1 MSKFRFGIWS
11 FVGNWI
17 LEFGN
22 FSMHMK
28 IFKNEKFRIILF
40 FTVLTIILT
49 WPSAWHFFSAVP
61 SSGSDTMQV
70 VGVAGY
76 KANLLS
82 DQGIIKGTFELIK
95 RSEFNITT
103 LYAYFQLI
111 FGRVIG
117 YNLLFFASFVLSGLG
132 AYLLSFYFTKSKPAS
147 LIAGIIF
154 AFSPFHI
161 HNSLSTNV
169 GTMHQEWLPFF
180 VLYLFKYF
188 DPVRNKGDKSREM
201 NEEQNGQSKV
211 VSNGVD
217 NLSLKN
223 FSIAAFF
230 LFLIA
235 FTEHQ
240 LLAFTAVFIIF
251 FLVYKLIVQPKT
263 FLRPKLW
270 IYVGVSAAVLSIL
283 FFFMFRS
290 LFTIAG
296 SENNYLDAG
305 LKSAVK
311 YSNDSLAIL
320 IPPNFHSLWPESF
333 PKVRNEFERNADS
346 DFSAYAGYAVLLLAL
361 LGVFGVRYSK
371 KKDIPTKG
379 IFFWLAVAV
388 GFYVLSLGP
397 YLHYKGVLS
406 PPVKMPYWLI
416 YQYLPFY
423 KNIRTVGRLF
433 VWSTLGFSVLAA
445 WGTAF
450 LNSNLKFQ
458 KNKNIEKEKE
468 LTEEKDAGW
477 SMNKKSKIFF
487 ATIALVIIL
496 EFLAVPFK
504 TDSLAHSSFYEKLG
518 QDKEEYS
525 VLEVPGNTSYGFASR
540 DLVWKSI
547 HRKNTINGYDFA
559 RVNDRAF
566 QFQESTPIIHTLLYT
581 IPDGD
586 SGNDT
591 DIMKDS
597 YYDISN
603 EILNYY
609 NIRYV
614 ILDKEGLKGDPTKD
628 NPNMIYSAKAF
639 IASVIKCADEYE
651 DEYLYACKVAKTDDP
666 GHMFLA
672 LDQSNSHWVGKSKSK
687 NGLQRWAENGANLKL
702 VNMSGGAQKST
713 LKFNLKID
721 KPMWI
726 KIYFNGEEIYSKYIT
741 QVGLKQ
747 EISADF
753 TVTKPGENNITF
765 GVYGADNSEIHSDKK
780 SDTARIYQVEVK

>member
-1 MSKFRFGIWS
+1 MLNPK
-11 FVGNWI
+11 
-17 LEFGN
+17 
-22 FSMHMK
+22 K
-28 IFKNEKFRIILF
+28 EKLYVILF
-40 FTVLTIILT
+40 FFVLTVILT

-76 KANLLS
+76 KENLLS
-82 DQGIIKGTFELIK
+82 DQGIFKGTFELIK
-95 RSEFNITT
+95 RSEFSITT

-132 AYLLSFYFTKSKPAS
+132 AYLLSLYFTKSKPAS

-180 VLYLFKYF
+180 ALYLFKYF
-188 DPVRNKGDKSREM
+188 DD
-201 NEEQNGQSKV
+201 
-211 VSNGVD
+211 
-217 NLSLKN
+217 LSLKN

-240 LLAFTAVFIIF
+240 LLAFTAIFIIF
-251 FLVYKLIVQPKT
+251 FLAYKLIVQPRT

-270 IYVGVSAAVLSIL
+270 IYVGVSTAILSIL

-296 SENNYLDAG
+296 SGDNYLDAG

-311 YSNDSLAIL
+311 YSNDSLAII
-320 IPPNFHSLWPESF
+320 IPPNFHSLWPETF

-346 DFSAYAGYAVLLLAL
+346 DFSAYAGYAVLLLSL
-361 LGVFGVRYSK
+361 LGIFGARYLK
-371 KKDIPTKG
+371 KKNISTKG

-397 YLHYKGVLS
+397 YLHYKGVLN

-423 KNIRTVGRLF
+423 ENIRTVGRLF
-433 VWSTLGFSVLAA
+433 VWSVLGFSVLAA
-445 WGTAF
+445 WGTVF
-450 LNSNLKFQ
+450 LSRRLFPVIASEAKQSRVIPEN
-458 KNKNIEKEKE
+458 
-468 LTEEKDAGW
+468 AGLLRCFT
-477 SMNKKSKIFF
+477 SRNDKARTIFF
-487 ATIALVIIL
+487 AIIAFVIIL

-504 TDSLAHSSFYEKLG
+504 TDSLRHSFFYEKLG
-518 QDKEEYS
+518 QDKEEYN

-559 RVNDRAF
+559 RVNDSAF
-566 QFQESTPIIHTLLYT
+566 QFQESTPIIRTLLYAV
-581 IPDGD
+581 PDGD

-597 YYDISN
+597 YYKISN

-609 NIRYV
+609 NIRYI
-614 ILDKEGLKGDPTKD
+614 ILDKEGLKKDPTKD
-628 NPNMIYSAKAF
+628 PNMLYPAKAF
-639 IASVIKCADEYE
+639 VASVIKCADEYE
-651 DEYLYACKVAKTDDP
+651 DEYLYACKVAQAEVP
-666 GHMFLA
+666 GNMFLA
-672 LDQSNSHWVGKSKSK
+672 VDTSNSHWVGKSKSK
-687 NGLQRWAENGANLKL
+687 NGLQRWAENGAGLKL

-741 QVGLKQ
+741 QIGLKQ

-753 TVTKPGENNITF
+753 TVTKPGENSITF
-765 GVYGADNSEIHSDKK
+765 GVYGADNSEVRSDKK

>member
-1 MSKFRFGIWS
+1 MN
-11 FVGNWI
+11 V
-17 LEFGN
+17 
-22 FSMHMK
+22 K
-28 IFKNEKFRIILF
+28 IFKKEKFRVILF

-70 VGVAGY
+70 VGVTGY

-82 DQGIIKGTFELIK
+82 DQGIFKGTFELIK
-95 RSEFNITT
+95 RSEFSITT

-111 FGRVIG
+111 FGRVVG

-132 AYLLSFYFTKSKPAS
+132 VYLLALYFTKSKPAS

-161 HNSLSTNV
+161 HNALGTNV

-180 VLYLFKYF
+180 ALYLFKYF
-188 DPVRNKGDKSREM
+188 DDF
-201 NEEQNGQSKV
+201 
-211 VSNGVD
+211 
-217 NLSLKN
+217 SLKN
-223 FSIAAFF
+223 FSIAGFF

-240 LLAFTAVFIIF
+240 LLAFTAIFIIF
-251 FLVYKLIVQPKT
+251 FLVYKIIVQPKV

-270 IYVGVSAAVLSIL
+270 IYIGASAVVLSIL

-296 SENNYLDAG
+296 SGDNYLDAG

-333 PKVRNEFERNADS
+333 PKTRDEFERNSDS
-346 DFSAYAGYAVLLLAL
+346 DFSAYAGYAVLLLSL
-361 LGVFGVRYSK
+361 LGIFGARYLK
-371 KKDIPTKG
+371 KRNVSTKG

-406 PPVKMPYWLI
+406 PPVKMPYWLV

-433 VWSTLGFSVLAA
+433 VWSILGFSVLAA

-450 LNSNLKFQ
+450 LKFQISNFKFQ
-458 KNKNIEKEKE
+458 KNKKNEEKEIE
-468 LTEEKDAGW
+468 ESTEGENTGW
-477 SMNKKSKIFF
+477 NMDKKSKIFY
-487 ATIALVIIL
+487 TIIGLIIIL

-504 TDSLAHSSFYEKLG
+504 TDSLRHSSFYEKLG

-559 RVNDRAF
+559 RVNDSAF
-566 QFQESTPIIHTLLYT
+566 QFQESTPIIHTLLYAV
-581 IPDGD
+581 PDGD

-597 YYDISN
+597 YYKISN

-609 NIRYV
+609 NIRYI
-614 ILDKEGLKGDPTKD
+614 ILDKEGLKKDPAKD
-628 NPNMIYSAKAF
+628 PNMIYPAKAF

-651 DEYLYACKVAKTDDP
+651 DEYLYACKVDQADEP

-672 LDQSNSHWVGKSKSK
+672 VDTSNSHWVGKSKSK
-687 NGLQRWAENGANLKL
+687 NGLQRWAENGAGLKL

-713 LKFNLKID
+713 LKFSLKID

-726 KIYFNGEEIYSKYIT
+726 KIYFNGEEIYSKYVT

-753 TVTKPGENNITF
+753 TVTKPGENSITF
-765 GVYGADNSEIHSDKK
+765 GVFGADNSEIHSDKK

>member
-1 MSKFRFGIWS
+1 MNKITA
-11 FVGNWI
+11 
-17 LEFGN
+17 
-22 FSMHMK
+22 
-28 IFKNEKFRIILF
+28 IFKNEKFRVILF
-40 FTVLTIILT
+40 FIVLTIILT

-82 DQGIIKGTFELIK
+82 DQGIFKGTLELVK

-132 AYLLSFYFTKSKPAS
+132 AYLLALYFTKNKPAS

-161 HNSLSTNV
+161 HNALSTNV

-180 VLYLFKYF
+180 ALYLFKYF
-188 DPVRNKGDKSREM
+188 DDLR
-201 NEEQNGQSKV
+201 
-211 VSNGVD
+211 
-217 NLSLKN
+217 LKN
-223 FSIAAFF
+223 FVLAGFFFF
-230 LFLIA
+230 LIG

-240 LLAFTAVFIIF
+240 LLAFSVIFILF
-251 FLVYKLIVQPKT
+251 FLVYKLIVQPKI

-270 IYVGVSAAVLSIL
+270 IYVGTSALVLSIL

-296 SENNYLDAG
+296 SGNNYLDAG

-311 YSNDSLAIL
+311 YSNDSLSVL
-320 IPPNFHSLWPESF
+320 IPPNSHSFWPGIF
-333 PKVRNEFERNADS
+333 QNIRKQFERNLDS
-346 DFSAYAGYAVLLLAL
+346 DFSVYAGYSVLLLSL
-361 LGVFGVRYSK
+361 LGIFGTRYLK
-371 KKDIPTKG
+371 KRNISTKG

-397 YLHYKGVLS
+397 YLHYKGVLK
-406 PPVKMPYWLI
+406 PPVKMPYWLV

-433 VWSTLGFSVLAA
+433 IWSMLGFSVLAA

-450 LNSNLKFQ
+450 LQSFLQ
-458 KNKNIEKEKE
+458 
-468 LTEEKDAGW
+468 
-477 SMNKKSKIFF
+477 KKSQNSGSGSKDDEGAHLGWLLNKRSKILYSFVG
-487 ATIALVIIL
+487 LVVIL

-518 QDKEEYS
+518 QDKEEYN

-559 RVNDRAF
+559 RVNDSAF
-566 QFQESTPIIHTLLYT
+566 QFQESTPIIRTLLYAV
-581 IPDGD
+581 PSGD
-586 SGNDT
+586 NGNDT
-591 DIMKDS
+591 DIMKSS

-609 NIRYV
+609 NIHYI
-614 ILDKEGLKGDPTKD
+614 ILDKEGLKRDPTKD
-628 NPNMIYSAKAF
+628 PNMLYPAKAF
-639 IASVIKCADEYE
+639 IASVIKCSEEYE
-651 DEYLYACKVAKTDDP
+651 DNFLYACKVDQSKVP
-666 GHMFLA
+666 GKMFLSMDTA
-672 LDQSNSHWVGKSKSK
+672 NTHWVGKSKSK
-687 NGLQRWAENGANLKL
+687 NGLQRWAENGAGLKL
-702 VNMSGGAQKST
+702 INMSGGAQKSR
-713 LKFNLKID
+713 LNFNLKLD
-721 KPMWI
+721 KPMLI
-726 KIYFNGEEIYSKYIT
+726 KVYFNGAEIYSKYIT
-741 QVGLKQ
+741 QIGAKQ
-747 EISADF
+747 EISADLM
-753 TVTKPGENNITF
+753 VTKPGENDITF
-765 GVYGADNSEIHSDKK
+765 GVYAADNSEIHSDKK